1 MKMNLDKIKEI
12 YGSSSLYEINENI
25 EEVVHNM
32 NYLITKKFR
41 DVYELLEIN
50 PYIFLLPTD
59 IFEEKVDNL
68 IEELGV
74 EYIEKIEE
82 DMSIWSNLDDWE
94 K

>member
-12 YGSSSLYEINENI
+12 YGSNYLYEINENI

-32 NYLITKKFR
+32 NFLVKRKFSN
-41 DVYELLEIN
+41 VYELLEMN

-68 IEELGV
+68 IKELGI
-74 EYIEKIEE
+74 EYKEKIEE
-82 DMSIWSNLDDWE
+82 DMSIWSNLDD
-94 K
+94 

>member
-12 YGSSSLYEINENI
+12 YGSNYLYEINENI

-32 NYLITKKFR
+32 NFLVKRKFSN
-41 DVYELLEIN
+41 VYELLEMN

-68 IEELGV
+68 IKELGI
-74 EYIEKIEE
+74 EYKEKIEE
-82 DMSIWSNLDDWE
+82 DMSIWSNLDDW
-94 K
+94 KK